1 MTQVIAQA
9 TTQAMTQAITLKE
22 KINEDMKNAMRAK
35 ETDKLGAIRMLLAAV
50 KQKEVDERIVV
61 DDAMVLAIIE
71 KQIKQRKDSI
81 SQFQQAKRDDLVA
94 KEQFELDILSAYM
107 PQQLSVEEIAAE
119 VVAAISQTG
128 ATGAQ
133 EMGKVMA
140 VLKPKLA
147 GRADMSLV
155 SKTLKEKLAG

>member
-1 MTQVIAQA
+1 M
-9 TTQAMTQAITLKE
+9 TLKE
-22 KINEDMKNAMRAK
+22 KINDDMKNAMRAK
-35 ETDKLGAIRMLLAAV
+35 EADKLGAIRMLLAAL
-50 KQKEVDERIVV
+50 KQKEVDERIVL

-81 SQFQQAKRDDLVA
+81 SQFQQAGRDDLVA
-94 KEQFELDILSAYM
+94 KEQFELNLLSAYM
-107 PQQLSVEEIAAE
+107 PQQLSAEEIMAE
-119 VVAAISQTG
+119 VAAAIAQTG
-128 ATGAQ
+128 AQGAQ

-147 GRADMSLV
+147 GRADMGLV